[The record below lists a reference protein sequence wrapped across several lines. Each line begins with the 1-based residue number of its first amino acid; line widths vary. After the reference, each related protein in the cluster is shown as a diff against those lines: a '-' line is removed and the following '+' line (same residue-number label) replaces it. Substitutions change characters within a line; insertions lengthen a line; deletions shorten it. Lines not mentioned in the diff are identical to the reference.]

1 MDLGYNV
8 IFIVVLY
15 AIVELAKTT
24 VAKTDERRALLP
36 YVAALIGGVAAY
48 IVFIINPDVLN
59 THDALSSILV
69 GVGSGLLATGAN
81 QLYKQGK
88 KILNGDFKGISEEL
102 DEILESA
109 EEIDKESSADA
120 AEEKIE
126 TKVSDYDPSVKG

>member
-8 IFIVVLY
+8 IFIAVLY

-24 VAKTDERRALLP
+24 VATTDKRRALLP
-36 YVAALIGGVAAY
+36 YVAALVGGVAAY

-109 EEIDKESSADA
+109 EEIDKETSTDV
-120 AEEKIE
+120 EEKVE

>member
-24 VAKTDERRALLP
+24 VATTDKRRALLP
-36 YVAALIGGVAAY
+36 YVAALVGGVAAY

-69 GVGSGLLATGAN
+69 GVGSGLLATGDGHAVKRFP
-81 QLYKQGK
+81 LTPSHI
-88 KILNGDFKGISEEL
+88 ILPCS
-102 DEILESA
+102 
-109 EEIDKESSADA
+109 
-120 AEEKIE
+120 
-126 TKVSDYDPSVKG
+126 P

>member
-69 GVGSGLLATGAN
+69 GIGSGLLATGAN

>member
-24 VAKTDERRALLP
+24 VATTDKRRALLP
-36 YVAALIGGVAAY
+36 YVAALVGGVAAY

>member
-8 IFIVVLY
+8 IFIAVLY

-24 VAKTDERRALLP
+24 VATTDKRRALLP
-36 YVAALIGGVAAY
+36 YAAALIGGVAAY
-48 IVFIINPDVLN
+48 VVFIINPDVLN

-69 GVGSGLLATGAN
+69 GIGSGLLATGAN

-88 KILNGDFKGISEEL
+88 KILKGDFKGISEEL

-126 TKVSDYDPSVKG
+126 TKVSDYDHSVKG

>member
-88 KILNGDFKGISEEL
+88 KILKGDFKGISEEL

>member
-36 YVAALIGGVAAY
+36 YVAALVGGVAAY

-69 GVGSGLLATGAN
+69 GIGSGLLATGAN
-81 QLYKQGK
+81 QLYKQGR